1 MKFPPCGGIPPWLGN
16 TGLDH
21 TQECAFFV
29 MVWAHFKLYKSIMD
43 DMGDGNIKYKL
54 QARD

>member
-1 MKFPPCGGIPPWLGN
+1 
-16 TGLDH
+16 
-21 TQECAFFV
+21 